1 VSRFFVAHPIFAWV
15 IAILVMLAGALA
27 ITRLP
32 VEQYPAIAPP
42 TITVSATYPGA
53 SAQTVED
60 SVTQIIEQSI
70 SGIDNLLYL
79 SSVSDATGS
88 VTTTLTFASGTNPDT
103 AQVQVQNKLQAA
115 MALLP
120 AEVQQQGVTVAK
132 DSSNVLMAVA
142 FTSSSDTLSL
152 EDLEDFVSTNFQEP
166 VSRVSGVGSTR
177 LFGSK
182 HAMRI
187 WLDPN
192 KLETY
197 GLTPADVNA
206 AIVAQNAQVAAGQV
220 GGLPAVSGQGM
231 NATITARGRL
241 RTPEEFRAIVLRGN
255 ANGATL
261 RLGDVARVELGAADY
276 GYLTRYNGK
285 PATGVMITLATNAN
299 ALDTARAVQA
309 LVKQLSPTF
318 PPGVHV
324 VYPVETAPFI
334 RASIREVIKT
344 LLEAIVLVFLVMYLF
359 LQNLRATLIPTIA
372 VPVVLLGTFG
382 LLSWLGLSINLLT
395 MFGMVLAI
403 GLLVDD
409 AIVVVENVERVMREE
424 GLDPRAATL
433 RSMEEITGALVG
445 IATVLAAVFLPMAFL
460 EGSTGVI
467 YRQFSVTIVS
477 AMGLSVLVALI
488 LTPALCATLLKP
500 VSPGAHGP
508 LGGFFAAFNGRF
520 ERATLRYQGAV
531 GGMLARSGRSM
542 LVFLALAVAM
552 GFLFLRLPGSFL
564 PVEDQGHLFTIV
576 QGPAGATQ
584 ERTLRV
590 LDQVEAYYNTHEKDA
605 VQSVF
610 TIGGFGF
617 AGVAQNAGLAFIL
630 LKDWDERHSAAQQAQ
645 PITQRAFG
653 ALIGIKDAMV
663 FAIAPPAVQGLGQLG
678 GFDLYL
684 RDNLGQGH
692 GALIAARNQLLQAAG
707 RDKLL
712 MGVRPTGQEDS
723 PQLRIDIDAAK
734 VSALGLSMADV
745 DETLEVAWGGRY
757 IDDFIDRSRV
767 KRVYL
772 QADAPF
778 RMYPKDFDR
787 WYVRNA
793 AGSMVPTSAFAGA
806 HWELGSPRL
815 ERFNAASAVELNGD
829 AAPGVSSGTAMREME
844 RLVSQLPPGFSID
857 WAGQSYEERSAG
869 AQTPALYSLSL
880 LVIFLCLAA
889 LYESWL
895 IPISI
900 LLAVPIGVI
909 GAVIATTLRG
919 LDSDVYFQVAV
930 LTTIGLT
937 CKNAILIVEF
947 AEANLHAGMELVPAT
962 LAAVRARLRPIL
974 MTSLAFGL
982 GIVPLVLTVGGASA
996 GAQHAIGTG
1005 VVGGVITGTFLGIFF
1020 IPVFYVVI
1028 QRVFNRRRR
1037 TPVDA

>member
-15 IAILVMLAGALA
+15 IAILVMLLGVLA

-60 SVTQIIEQSI
+60 SVTQIIEQSM
-70 SGIDNLLYL
+70 SGLDHLLYL

-88 VTTTLTFASGTNPDT
+88 ASITLTFAGGTNPDT
-103 AQVQVQNKLQAA
+103 AQVQVQNKLQSAI
-115 MALLP
+115 ALLP
-120 AEVQQQGVTVAK
+120 AEVQQQGVTVSK
-132 DSSNVLMAVA
+132 DSNSILMAVA
-142 FTSSSDTLSL
+142 FISTTDKVSL
-152 EDLEDFVSTNFQEP
+152 EDLEDFAATNFQEP
-166 VSRVSGVGSTR
+166 VSRVSGVGGTR

-192 KLETY
+192 KLEAY
-197 GLTPADVNA
+197 GLTPADVTA
-206 AIVAQNAQVAAGQV
+206 AIVAQNAEVAAGQI
-220 GGLPAVSGQGM
+220 GGLPAVVGQGL

-241 RTPEEFRAIVLRGN
+241 RTVDEFRAIVLRGTQG
-255 ANGATL
+255 AATL

-276 GYLTRYNGK
+276 GYLTRFNGK
-285 PATGVMITLATNAN
+285 PATGVMVNLATNAN
-299 ALDTARAVQA
+299 ALDTERAVQA
-309 LVKQLSPTF
+309 LIKQISPTF
-318 PPGVHV
+318 PPGVKV
-324 VYPVETAPFI
+324 VYPVESAPFI

-344 LLEAIVLVFLVMYLF
+344 LFEAILLVFLVMYLF

-372 VPVVLLGTFG
+372 VPVVLLGTFA
-382 LLSWLGLSINLLT
+382 LLYAFGYSINLLT

-409 AIVVVENVERVMREE
+409 AIVVVENVERVMRDE

-433 RSMEEITGALVG
+433 RSMDEITGALVG

-477 AMGLSVLVALI
+477 AMALSVLVALI
-488 LTPALCATLLKP
+488 LSPALCATILKP
-500 VSPGAHGP
+500 VEPGGHGA
-508 LGGFFAAFNGRF
+508 LGRFFGAFNQRF
-520 ERATLRYQGAV
+520 ERATLRYQARV
-531 GGMLARSGRSM
+531 GRSLRHSGRSI
-542 LVFLALAVAM
+542 LVFLVLTGIM

-590 LDQVEAYYNTHEKDA
+590 LDQVEQYYTSHEQSA
-605 VQSVF
+605 IQSVF

-617 AGVAQNAGLAFIL
+617 NGVAQNAGLAFIL
-630 LKDWDERHSAAQQAQ
+630 LKDWDQRPSPAQQAE
-645 PITQRAFG
+645 PITRRAF
-653 ALIGIKDAMV
+653 ATLIQIKDAMV

-678 GFDLYL
+678 GFDFYL
-684 RDNLGQGH
+684 RDNLGRGH
-692 GALIAARNQLLQAAG
+692 EALIGARNQLLQAAG
-707 RDKLL
+707 KDKLL
-712 MGVRPTGQEDS
+712 RGVRPAGQEDS
-723 PQLRIDIDAAK
+723 PELRIDIDAAK

-745 DETLEVAWGGRY
+745 DATLEVAWGGRY

-815 ERFNAASAVELNGD
+815 ERFNAASAVEINGD
-829 AAPGVSSGTAMREME
+829 AAPGVSSGTAMREMA
-844 RLVSQLPPGFSID
+844 RLVSELPAGFSID
-857 WAGQSYEERSAG
+857 WAGQSYEEQSAG
-869 AQTPALYSLSL
+869 AQMPALYTLSL
-880 LVIFLCLAA
+880 VVIFLCLAA

-895 IPISI
+895 IPVSI

-919 LDSDVYFQVAV
+919 LESDVYFQVAV

-937 CKNAILIVEF
+937 SKNAILIVEF
-947 AEANLHAGMELVPAT
+947 AEANRRAGVDLVAAT
-962 LAAVRARLRPIL
+962 LQAVKDRLRPIL

-1020 IPVFYVVI
+1020 IPVFYVVV
-1028 QRVFNRRRR
+1028 QKLAGAKRGTVA
-1037 TPVDA
+1037 DA